1 MSQQS
6 RPNTQ
11 PANLSLIV
19 RANPPPSLLSITDT
33 FEYTVALR
41 QVVFGAARFLSEEFQ
56 FEVLQDRSGNVWV
69 QKADHM
75 VVPVGGRRVL
85 VNSLEYD
92 QPLDW
97 LHLILNQVRMQ
108 CRSTIP
114 PNVPYTVGVLAIY
127 EGVNPT
133 SLLPSMIPIY
143 LQTGPQSANLRLKP
157 VNAWMVYRS
166 WFVDGLKHT
175 YIIGQSD
182 ISRLAR
188 VCYGNGKNKD
198 WVNIAHMYTHARNN
212 SLLGGISLPE
222 FVKRELKNY
231 GFLKKP
237 IHLLRA
243 HGIDMSM
250 FPRRPGAPT
259 DEEEGL
265 KSISY
270 VPKDTSSSTVVA
282 A

>member
-1 MSQQS
+1 
-6 RPNTQ
+6 
-11 PANLSLIV
+11 
-19 RANPPPSLLSITDT
+19 
-33 FEYTVALR
+33 
-41 QVVFGAARFLSEEFQ
+41 
-56 FEVLQDRSGNVWV
+56 
-69 QKADHM
+69 M

-85 VNSLEYD
+85 VNSLEYE

-97 LHLILNQVRMQ
+97 LQSIHNLIRIQ
-108 CRSTIP
+108 CRGTIP
-114 PNVPYTVGVLAIY
+114 PNVPYTIGVLAIY
-127 EGVNPT
+127 EGVNPA
-133 SLLPSMIPIY
+133 SLLPNMIPIY
-143 LQTGPQSANLRLKP
+143 LQTGPQNANLRLKP

-166 WFVDGLKHT
+166 RYSFREYTSYILIVISGWFVDGLKYT

-212 SLLGGISLPE
+212 SLLGGLTLPE

-250 FPRRPGAPT
+250 FPRRPGAPV

-265 KSISY
+265 KSISC
-270 VPKDTSSSTVVA
+270 VPKDTSSSTAVV
-282 A
+282 